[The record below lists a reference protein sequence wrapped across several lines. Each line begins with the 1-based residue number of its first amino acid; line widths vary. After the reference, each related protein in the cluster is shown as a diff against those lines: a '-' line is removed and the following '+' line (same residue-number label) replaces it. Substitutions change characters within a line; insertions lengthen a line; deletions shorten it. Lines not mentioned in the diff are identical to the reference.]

1 MGKAGLLAPAA
12 DDGALAGSEIN
23 AFAFDLLRQLDPTGN
38 LCASPTS
45 VALALAMV
53 RPGARGLTATQ
64 MDQVLHDFGTTGQ
77 ASEIVALIKT
87 LQSQTF
93 YDDSN
98 GLPPDPSASPSQA
111 GQQPVVELDVS
122 NAVFSQQGMSLEQA
136 YLDALSSGFGAGV
149 GLVDYA
155 NYPEAA
161 RQIINAWASE
171 RTKGRIP
178 EVLQPGDITNATRIA
193 LANAIYL
200 KAAWDNQFDPK
211 ATKTLPFTRSDGS
224 RVSVP
229 TMAMDQLLQYAAGK
243 GYRAV
248 ELPMGGHFNGAYG
261 TLSMTIVVPD
271 DMTSFVNGLTTA
283 ELAGIVSGARAYDVD
298 LTLPRFS
305 AESRVDLADALK
317 AMGMTALFDP
327 DSADLSGITTDETL
341 FIAKVIHEA
350 NIDVVEEGTTASAVT
365 VASGE
370 ATAAGPGPTPPHVQ
384 LHVDKPFLYFI
395 RETTTG
401 AILFMGRVDDPSAA
415 S

>member
-200 KAAWDNQFDPK
+200 KAGWTNPFDPK

-229 TMAMDQLLQYAAGK
+229 TMAMDHQLSYSAGT

-248 ELPMGGHFNGAYG
+248 ELPYGGAYG
-261 TLSMTIVVPD
+261 TLSMMIVVPD
-271 DMTSFVNGLTTA
+271 NMTSFVNGLTTA

-298 LTLPRFS
+298 LTLPKFS
-305 AESRVDLADALK
+305 VDSRADLADALK